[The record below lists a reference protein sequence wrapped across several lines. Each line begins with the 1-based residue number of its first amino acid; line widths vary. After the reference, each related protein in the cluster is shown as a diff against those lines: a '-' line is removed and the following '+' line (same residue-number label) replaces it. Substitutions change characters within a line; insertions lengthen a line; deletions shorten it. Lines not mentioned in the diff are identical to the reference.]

1 MFLTE
6 YEDLQISIFDGILG
20 FNVGNA
26 ATADIAGMEVDA
38 RIAAG
43 DYLTISGGLAYLD
56 FEFTDFKNGQC
67 YFGAIP
73 DVDLNGDGELTHCDY
88 TGQPNQMV
96 SNWQGNVAF
105 DFRLPIGSSLELSAL
120 LDLFYK
126 GDHHTSGT
134 FDPKLIQKAYTKVN
148 ARIGLGA
155 ESGRWEI
162 AVLGRNL
169 TDEDVLQFGGDAP
182 LAGSTFGAGANYA
195 FYAQGRTL
203 SVQGI
208 LRF

>member
-1 MFLTE
+1 MRIE
-6 YEDLQISIFDGILG
+6 FDGVLG

-26 ATADIAGMEVDA
+26 ATAEIKGLEVDV

-56 FEFTDFKNGQC
+56 FEFTDFRNGQC

-73 DVDLNGDGELTHCDY
+73 DVDLDGDGTPELCDY
-88 TGQPNQMV
+88 TGNSNQMV
-96 SNWQGNVAF
+96 SDWQGNVAF
-105 DFRLPIGSSLELSAL
+105 DFRMPIGSNLELSAL

-134 FDPKLIQKAYTKVN
+134 FDPKLIQDAYTKVN
-148 ARIGLGA
+148 ARIGIGA

-162 AVLGRNL
+162 ALLGRNL
-169 TDEDVLQFGGDAP
+169 TDEIVLQFGGDAP

-203 SVQGI
+203 SVQGT